1 MYVRGI
7 NKRLLKTSGAN
18 VQSSLIV
25 DKVIVQVKVYNPS
38 ILTYLKTVLN
48 RILRYFFSRGIKRF
62 SWGGAHLLY

>member
-48 RILRYFFSRGIKRF
+48 RIFRYFFF
-62 SWGGAHLLY
+62 SGNKKV

>member
-25 DKVIVQVKVYNPS
+25 DKVIVQVKVYNRS

-48 RILRYFFSRGIKRF
+48 RIFRYSFFSGNKKV
-62 SWGGAHLLY
+62 